1 MSGWP
6 ICSARFNGTRGVIA
20 LTQAKTASQREDA
33 MRQFNE
39 AIPVHFPMLMA
50 DMGGM
55 SEKAFRPW
63 PVRIHIFDVN
73 SKTVLSVGKVSHCAP
88 DLDELS
94 RVLQTH
100 RIRTS
105 L

>member
-6 ICSARFNGTRGVIA
+6 ICSARFNGTRGDVA

-63 PVRIHIFDVN
+63 PVRIHIFEM
-73 SKTVLSVGKVSHCAP
+73 STAKLCLAWARCRTVLLILMS
-88 DLDELS
+88 
-94 RVLQTH
+94 
-100 RIRTS
+100 
-105 L
+105 